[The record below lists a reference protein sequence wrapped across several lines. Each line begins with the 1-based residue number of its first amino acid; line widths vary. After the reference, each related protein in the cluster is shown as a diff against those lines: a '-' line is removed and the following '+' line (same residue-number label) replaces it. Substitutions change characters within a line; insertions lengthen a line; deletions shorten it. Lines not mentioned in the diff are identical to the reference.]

1 MKKLLA
7 FIMAA
12 VMLLA
17 LTACGKKNGGNDE
30 KPNGEGLSGDV
41 TFMVIDSFNSDD
53 NALQAAT
60 DAFMKANPNVHVT
73 IEYVASTSI
82 QEKFTTAALAGSGP
96 DVIALDSAGWAV
108 DASRSAQAP
117 G

>member
-30 KPNGEGLSGDV
+30 
-41 TFMVIDSFNSDD
+41 
-53 NALQAAT
+53 
-60 DAFMKANPNVHVT
+60 NPT
-73 IEYVASTSI
+73 ERASPAMSP
-82 QEKFTTAALAGSGP
+82 L
-96 DVIALDSAGWAV
+96 W
-108 DASRSAQAP
+108 
-117 G
+117 